1 MIEREYKEGDIIIE
15 EGDASDFAYQ
25 ILSGEVEIFVTR
37 DGQKVVLGM
46 MKEGEFLGEMGI
58 VDGQPRSASALAKS
72 RVSVAILERE
82 EFFNLISRDNVSAYR
97 LISRLCEHLRKANR
111 MIAEISVSAED
122 VASGGGTLS
131 PPPHQVADSDGS
143 TGAAIALRVDLFP
156 LSQKP
161 MPGLP
166 AEGINLAN
174 LPFSVGRLP
183 LGNEPLPRRSIDLKI
198 PDSRPFRLSREHFA
212 FYHNPQGVFVVDLGS
227 TLGTQ
232 VNGELLGHDFSK
244 DFVCLKRGENKI
256 FAGGIDSPFTFRA
269 VVEEA

>member
-1 MIEREYKEGDIIIE
+1 MLEREYKEGDIIIE

-37 DGQKVVLGM
+37 DGLKVVLGM

-82 EFFNLISRDNVSAYR
+82 EFFHLISRDNVSAYR
-97 LISRLCEHLRKANR
+97 LISRLCEHLRTANR
-111 MIAEISVSAED
+111 MIAEISVSAAD
-122 VASGGGTLS
+122 VASGGGALLPS
-131 PPPHQVADSDGS
+131 PQEVADPDGS
-143 TGAAIALRVDLFP
+143 TGPAIAWRLGLFP
-156 LSQKP
+156 LSPKP
-161 MPGLP
+161 MTGVPT
-166 AEGINLAN
+166 EGINIMN

-183 LGNEPLPRRSIDLKI
+183 TGNESVSRRSIDLKI

-212 FYHNPQGVFVVDLGS
+212 FYLNPQGICVVDLRS

-232 VNGELLGHDFSK
+232 VNGEFLGHDFSK
-244 DFVCLKRGENKI
+244 DFVYLKKGENKI
-256 FAGGIDSPFTFRA
+256 SAGGIDSPFTFRA